1 MARALPRR
9 AKVSVRDR
17 LRLPDS
23 LRAFAQGSYKVSL
36 RWRSGCP
43 CGHHYKCCFAAKP
56 YNRAS
61 PDGKQA
67 NRPGGDGNAPL
78 FPRSGIG
85 GGAALAAS
93 SRRLVFI
100 TVVPNA
106 ACTEIL
112 RCAQN
117 DEKGGKVSEK
127 VSSPEWQ
134 GGAFAPERGISLVP
148 KARLYC
154 FPAAGGSIYSSPR
167 SGDTKI
173 LGPKGPVKSENSPA
187 NGPSNLRTFFKIP
200 LLLKAKSFIITMIY
214 YCFAICGTGTKEIL
228 EV

>member
-67 NRPGGDGNAPL
+67 NRPGG
-78 FPRSGIG
+78 
-85 GGAALAAS
+85 
-93 SRRLVFI
+93 
-100 TVVPNA
+100 
-106 ACTEIL
+106 
-112 RCAQN
+112 
-117 DEKGGKVSEK
+117 
-127 VSSPEWQ
+127 
-134 GGAFAPERGISLVP
+134 ISLAP
-148 KARLYC
+148 KARFYC
-154 FPAAGGSIYSSPR
+154 FLAAGGSIYSSPR
-167 SGDTKI
+167 SGDTTT
-173 LGPKGPVKSENSPA
+173 LGPKGLVKTENPPA